1 MKFNYLSIA
10 LSVILAACTAQS
22 GSDLDAK
29 KQQLE
34 TAKKEAVA
42 LAKTI
47 SDLEKEI
54 KAADPTFAAS
64 RNIVLISP
72 VKLERKPFEHF
83 IELRGTVES
92 RRNVQLSAQMG
103 GEIERVHVKEGQRVS
118 KNQTLVSLNADVLRS
133 SLGDLKSSYELAK
146 TMYEKQAKLW
156 EQKIG
161 TEVQYLQAKNAMES
175 LEKKMEAT
183 SAQIAQMMVKAPFNG
198 TIDKVDALE
207 GQMAVPGFR
216 LVRMVNADDVYVS
229 VDVSED
235 FIGKFKANDKAE
247 LYFPAQDK
255 KISSIVSSVGQ
266 VINPENRTFDMEI
279 KLPSG
284 MQVQPNQVSS
294 VTLRD
299 YVNTKAFSLPTK
311 LIQRDNQGQFVYV
324 IGKDGNKNIARKQYI
339 SIGVS
344 YAGTTE
350 ITEGLTGE
358 ETIIGEGFRDVAEGI
373 EVNIAAQQTAEAAPN

>member
-1 MKFNYLSIA
+1 
-10 LSVILAACTAQS
+10 
-22 GSDLDAK
+22 
-29 KQQLE
+29 
-34 TAKKEAVA
+34 
-42 LAKTI
+42 
-47 SDLEKEI
+47 
-54 KAADPTFAAS
+54 
-64 RNIVLISP
+64 
-72 VKLERKPFEHF
+72 
-83 IELRGTVES
+83 
-92 RRNVQLSAQMG
+92 
-103 GEIERVHVKEGQRVS
+103 
-118 KNQTLVSLNADVLRS
+118 
-133 SLGDLKSSYELAK
+133 
-146 TMYEKQAKLW
+146 
-156 EQKIG
+156 
-161 TEVQYLQAKNAMES
+161 
-175 LEKKMEAT
+175 
-183 SAQIAQMMVKAPFNG
+183 MMVKAPFNG